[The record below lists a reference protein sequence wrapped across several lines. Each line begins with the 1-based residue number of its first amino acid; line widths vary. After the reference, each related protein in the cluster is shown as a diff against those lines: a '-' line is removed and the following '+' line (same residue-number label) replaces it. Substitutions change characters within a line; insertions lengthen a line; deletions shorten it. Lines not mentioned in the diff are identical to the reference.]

1 MRSVIAVIALAV
13 ALAACHHGVKSSCPQ
28 PREFASAQ
36 DDPPL
41 KIPAGLDKPDTHAA
55 MHIPNLAE
63 PERQRA
69 ANEPCLDRPPKY
81 STTARPAP
89 PAPPAPAPAP
99 RAVPNN

>member
-13 ALAACHHGVKSSCPQ
+13 ALAGCHHRLKSSCQQ
-28 PREFASAQ
+28 PREFASAV
-36 DDPPL
+36 DAPPL

-55 MHIPNLAE
+55 MHIPDLAE